1 MSLSTI
7 KLPSIQIANWAAW
20 APQLHTKS
28 DWLQWSQQPIIP
40 TGNDVIDAASIP
52 SVMRRRCSLL
62 NKMVI
67 ETAMHASEGKAPD
80 YTVFGTQHGDS
91 TAFSK
96 LLQDINTEEILSPAT
111 FTQSVQ
117 NASIGMFSI
126 LQQIRKNM
134 TCVTAR
140 EDTFCM
146 AMLEALSWLQLHPTH
161 TVLLIMADVYVPEFY
176 ESLHIRSDHEYG
188 VALLLT
194 RASERKSSITAQLS
208 DKKSV
213 DKAYMPAAL
222 DFLAWLLATHTEP
235 LLQHTSS
242 QTITWTRASV

>member
-28 DWLQWSQQPIIP
+28 DWLQWSRQPIIP
-40 TGNDVIDAASIP
+40 IGNDVIDATSIS
-52 SVMRRRCSLL
+52 SVMRRRCSPL

-67 ETAMHASEGKAPD
+67 EMAIQASDGIIPD

-91 TAFSK
+91 TAFIK

-134 TCVTAR
+134 TCITAR

-146 AMLEALSWLQLHPTH
+146 VMLEALSWLQLNPTH

-176 ESLHIRSDHEYG
+176 DLLHIRSDHEYG
-188 VALLLT
+188 VALLLKRT
-194 RASERKSSITAQLS
+194 SESKSSITAELS

-222 DFLAWLLATHTEP
+222 DFLAWWLTANNEP
-235 LLQHTSS
+235 LVQHTSS